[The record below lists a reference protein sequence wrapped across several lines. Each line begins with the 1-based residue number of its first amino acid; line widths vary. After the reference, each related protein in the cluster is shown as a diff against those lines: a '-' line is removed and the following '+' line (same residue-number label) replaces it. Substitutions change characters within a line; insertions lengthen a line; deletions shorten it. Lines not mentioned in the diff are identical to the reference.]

1 MLKILMAV
9 LFMSF
14 IGTSYASANET
25 TSSAPDTISDV
36 ANMSDDANFAIDARY
51 QVQWR
56 DARTG
61 QSISGWVPSDRAV
74 CGHGSNC
81 ACGGENFCG
90 EHRRGQR
97 VKYWDQGC
105 GTRPR
110 TLVCD
115 VR

>member
-1 MLKILMAV
+1 MLKFLMAV

-14 IGTSYASANET
+14 VGSNFAQANQDF
-25 TSSAPDTISDV
+25 SSAADTV
-36 ANMSDDANFAIDARY
+36 AAAEDMSVALDARY

-105 GTRPR
+105 GARPR